1 MITILRFYTDYCTGQ
16 TCYVLFSIVFRI
28 CVRCIHSSCYVK
40 FIRLHLFSLCYYLH
54 NSCCFKWMVA
64 ACLQVSKCY
73 FHLSIIHCVSSSQ
86 LFTHESKLL
95 IQHVCSIIL
104 SWCCSILQ
112 SFVQNLLCLICIL
125 LPFVHY

>member
-1 MITILRFYTDYCTGQ
+1 MLCVILNCVQDLCQMYTYHC
-16 TCYVLFSIVFRI
+16 
-28 CVRCIHSSCYVK
+28 SSCYVK
-40 FIRLHLFSLCYYLH
+40 FIRLHLFSLCNYLH

-73 FHLSIIHCVSSSQ
+73 SHLSIIHCVSSSQ

-125 LPFVHY
+125 LHLSIISSAHVYTRVA